1 MNLPSLTIYFY
12 SRPEYL
18 INQYLADFNLLQSKT
33 VRLPHSLEVR
43 GIQILVNETSIT
55 MLQHAG
61 NGQYGPFNAD
71 QAQDLV
77 RTIKRNITHNTR
89 AVILLGCEVDKT
101 FALNVQANLQ
111 SSGFYNAQVKVLKDG
126 ILATCT
132 GGQWLFSINLD
143 KGTFSIAH
151 ENPVVHFGN
160 GDFFVKDCPLEELPN
175 HLTSP
180 ENLLRE

>member
-1 MNLPSLTIYFY
+1 MNELTQSYYFY
-12 SRPEYL
+12 SRYK
-18 INQYLADFNLLQSKT
+18 INRYLAHIFGLMSKV
-33 VRLPHSLEVR
+33 VRLPNSDQDQ